1 MMINRKKASEVI
13 TQEPSTFAE
22 RMFNLEF
29 SGETDEA
36 IKINFCKSFLHEVVR
51 LDDRDLK
58 KLLVCVTLDKKDMSL
73 NLHFKIKRY
82 D

>member
-1 MMINRKKASEVI
+1 MINRKKASEMI

-22 RMFNLEF
+22 RMFELKF
-29 SGETDEA
+29 RGETDEA
-36 IKINFCKSFLHEVVR
+36 IKINFCKSFLQEVVR
-51 LDDRDLK
+51 LDDQDLK
-58 KLLVCVTLDKKDMSL
+58 KLLVSVTLDKKDRSL